1 MMKSNI
7 GFTLIE
13 LLIVVAIIAI
23 LAAIAVP
30 NFLEAQTRAKI
41 SRVKSDFRAIATGV
55 QTYAIDHNKF
65 PVDAWNRG
73 FRLSQV
79 PLLSTPVSYLTRI
92 QFQDPFNPIDDPN
105 STNNVGLQYFNF
117 IDRWGEFIT
126 GNDKNRMGKSVMLK
140 SRGPDKKDAGAE
152 WIILGMATN
161 AGGQIGINRIYDGT
175 NGTVAYGDLVRIVG
189 DTKGLPEQ
197 IN

>member
-1 MMKSNI
+1 MKI
-7 GFTLIE
+7 RYGFTLIE

-41 SRVKSDFRAIATGV
+41 SRVKADFRAIATGA
-55 QTYAIDHNKF
+55 QTYTLDYNKF

-73 FRLSQV
+73 YRLSHV
-79 PLLSTPVSYLTRI
+79 TVLSTPVSYLSTVRFPDI
-92 QFQDPFNPIDDPN
+92 FNPKDDPDLN
-105 STNNVGLQYFNF
+105 DPQSVGFQYFNF
-117 IDRWGEFIT
+117 ADFWGVHSRNNLERK
-126 GNDKNRMGKSVMLK
+126 GNTIMLK
-140 SRGPDKKDAGAE
+140 SRGPNKKDQGAE
-152 WIILGMATN
+152 WIILGMTKN
-161 AGGQIGINRIYDGT
+161 AGGFVGINRIYDAT
-175 NGTVAYGDLVRIVG
+175 NGTLSNGDLVRIVG